1 MRTALLVVAAV
12 SIGAVLSSTPVWA
25 QAAGTATSG
34 SIWGKVSDSSGAVLP
49 GVTVTASSPTLVRAL
64 TLVTNEQGIYRFPS
78 LPPGDF
84 TLKFELGGFRTLI
97 RAGIQLTLAFTAT
110 VDVKM
115 DVASL
120 EESVTVTGQSPV
132 VDAVNSQVRT
142 SFSKE
147 SPRLGAIVARHVVH
161 SRRDT
166 GRGDEPHR
174 RRR

>member
-1 MRTALLVVAAV
+1 
-12 SIGAVLSSTPVWA
+12 
-25 QAAGTATSG
+25 
-34 SIWGKVSDSSGAVLP
+34 
-49 GVTVTASSPTLVRAL
+49 
-64 TLVTNEQGIYRFPS
+64 LVTNEQGIYRFPS

-147 SPRLGAIVARHVVH
+147 VLASVPS
-161 SRRDT
+161 SRDMWSILA
-166 GRGDEPHR
+166 
-174 RRR
+174 